1 MTDLATFATRAV
13 VAGEQDALKDFTERW
28 LTNRR
33 LSEHTRTAYRRDV
46 GMWAAWCEERGIN
59 PLQATFLDVNAWGR
73 HLEQPNERGKV
84 AAPATVARRMSAVSS
99 WYDFLA
105 KLGAV
110 PANPAAV
117 ADRPYV
123 DRDHS
128 PTQGFAA
135 EDATAMLT
143 AAAAGDRWIGA
154 AGLAITAV
162 LVDMGVRVSDVCGLD
177 VEDLGH
183 ADGHRTMQ
191 LLHMKGGKRRTRAMP
206 PAVSKVID
214 AYLQHRA
221 DREQLPAEQLRGAL
235 FLNARGKRIGRHEVY
250 RFVRRLARAAGMPN
264 WEKISPHSFRHA
276 WNTIAR
282 QRKADLE
289 DRQHALG
296 HADPRTTQRYDRN
309 RDSLDRDPSFLVAAA
324 TSATSA
330 G

>member
-1 MTDLATFATRAV
+1 MR
-13 VAGEQDALKDFTERW
+13 DFTERW

-46 GMWAAWCEERGIN
+46 GLWAAWCAERGIN

-73 HLEQPNERGKV
+73 HLEQPNERTGKP

-110 PANPAAV
+110 PNNPAAV

-128 PTQGFAA
+128 PTQGFSAT
-135 EDATAMLT
+135 DATAMLT

-177 VEDLGH
+177 VEHLGH

-191 LLHMKGGKRRTRAMP
+191 LLHMKGGKKRTRAVP
-206 PAVSKVID
+206 PAVAKVVD
-214 AYLQHRA
+214 AYLQHRSA
-221 DREQLPAEQLRGAL
+221 REQVPVDQLRGAL
-235 FLNARGKRIGRHEVY
+235 FVNASGQRIGRHEVY
-250 RFVRRLARAAGMPN
+250 RFVRRLARAAGMPG

-282 QRKADLE
+282 QRGAELE

-324 TSATSA
+324 TAAS
-330 G
+330 